1 LLDFL
6 FKPKKRSSRKNRVSD
21 PFQKQLEFYVTPQ
34 KESRFPSK
42 AISFKQM
49 EDAVKEDLEIFQAH
63 MKEVR
68 EVSLKLKEL
77 ERMLS
82 SGEITEN
89 AYEVIAAE
97 LGERMASSLE
107 EIFKLKESLELARV
121 RARLEWV
128 EEKAEMRSAGIMEE
142 RPLAASQEPYAYSS
156 LQRWEMLISR
166 IDEALSS
173 LTMDEEISFLEQYLS
188 MTKEGNPSKERLE
201 AIERARELCRKRLE
215 SIRET
220 WNSTRREKIERM
232 ISLEHEASQL
242 KEQIGETEI
251 RFTIG
256 YYDEHAFEA
265 RMSDLKANLQ
275 RVEKEIS
282 KLRDYID
289 EMDRKI
295 FRCSE
300 LLEKKL

>member
-6 FKPKKRSSRKNRVSD
+6 FKSKKISSRNQVSD
-21 PFQKQLEFYVTPQ
+21 PFQKQLEFHVTPQ
-34 KESRFPSK
+34 KKSRFPSK

-49 EDAVKEDLEIFQAH
+49 EDMVKDDLEIFQAH

-68 EVSLKLKEL
+68 DASLKLKEL
-77 ERMLS
+77 EKMLG

-89 AYEVIAAE
+89 TYDVIRAE
-97 LGERMASSLE
+97 LGERTASSLE
-107 EIFKLKESLELARV
+107 EIFKLKESLELARA
-121 RARLEWV
+121 RARLELV
-128 EEKAEMRSAGIMEE
+128 KEKAEMRSTGIMEE
-142 RPLAASQEPYAYSS
+142 RALRASEEPYVYSS
-156 LQRWEMLISR
+156 LQRWEKLISS

-220 WNSTRREKIERM
+220 WNSTRREKIEQM

-242 KEQIGETEI
+242 KEQIGETEV
-251 RFTIG
+251 RFAIG

-265 RMSDLKANLQ
+265 RISGLKANLQ
-275 RVEKEIS
+275 RVEREIS
-282 KLRDYID
+282 KLRDYVD
-289 EMDRKI
+289 EMDRKV

-300 LLEKKL
+300 LLEKNL